1 VSFES
6 AISFLDSSD
15 LLFVLFWVLLLVAA
29 FVVAFPEP
37 STLAHSR
44 SHREDGVRRS

>member
-6 AISFLDSSD
+6 VISFLSGSD
-15 LLFVLFWVLLLVAA
+15 LLFVVFWVLLLAAA

-37 STLAHSR
+37 SSLAHSR
-44 SHREDGVRRS
+44 SHGENGPRRQ